1 MRLPGERPISR
12 GKAIE
17 IAQICHG
24 LSLEDAVKYIDTLL
38 ARGDRQI
45 RFRHELVD
53 IEP

>member
-1 MRLPGERPISR
+1 MIHGEQKLSR
-12 GKAIE
+12 EKIIE

-45 RFRHELVD
+45 RFRYELVD

>member
-12 GKAIE
+12 DKAIE

-24 LSLEDAVKYIDTLL
+24 LSLEDATKYIDTLL
-38 ARGDRQI
+38 AHGDRQI
-45 RFRHELVD
+45 RFHHELVD